1 MLVRDP
7 ALAERLRFVGLIGW
21 SPKVVGSHARL
32 AVLQIG
38 AASDARDLRH
48 AHTLLGFAHEDRRV
62 QRDAGPA
69 QWAGACCCR
78 LRGKGPRQALG
89 TEDVAAGRTT
99 RLRWRRREA
108 DGAFQL
114 ARHVGAAL
122 RPVVSAI
129 RRQERAEVL
138 ESSGPT
144 LCNVYCVLGHVQ
156 YAPRDCFLP
165 HPNVSMVPH
174 VTASVAFSVSPRPP
188 ARTHDTHPHVER
200 QSARVPTERA
210 CCTAHCISPRHAAAW
225 GTARLSA
232 NRT

>member
-122 RPVVSAI
+122 RP
-129 RRQERAEVL
+129 
-138 ESSGPT
+138 G
-144 LCNVYCVLGHVQ
+144 
-156 YAPRDCFLP
+156 
-165 HPNVSMVPH
+165 
-174 VTASVAFSVSPRPP
+174 RPP
-188 ARTHDTHPHVER
+188 CPRSDGKSERKSSNLLVQRYATSIACSAMYSMHHEIVFCRTLMYLWY
-200 QSARVPTERA
+200 PT
-210 CCTAHCISPRHAAAW
+210 
-225 GTARLSA
+225 
-232 NRT
+232 